1 MTIHEEEF
9 GKLGDGRGVT
19 VFTLEGG
26 GGVRVRILDYG
37 GTVVSFEVPDRDGR
51 LDDVVLGFD
60 DLDGYLGAGGYLGA
74 LIGRYGNR
82 IGGARF
88 ALGGVEHRVT
98 ANEGANHLHGGRVG
112 FDQRLWSAAP
122 HETSD
127 GPALALGLVSRDG
140 EEGYPGNLDVRVVYT
155 LEHGNGLRIDYAATT
170 DRDTIVN
177 LTNHAYWNL
186 AGHGAGSIVNHRM
199 TIDAERFA
207 AVGPGLI
214 PTGELRPVAGTPLDF
229 RTPVAVGARID
240 ADDKQLRL
248 GGGYD
253 HSFDLGG
260 VTKELRRAA
269 RVEEPT
275 TGRVLEVL
283 TTEPAVQFYAG
294 NQIERLRGKGGAA
307 YAPRTGFCLETQHH
321 PDSPNRPEFPSTVL
335 RVGERYATTTVYRFS
350 RTG

>member
-9 GKLGDGRGVT
+9 GKLGDGRRT
-19 VFTLEGG
+19 RVFTLEAGG
-26 GGVRVRILDYG
+26 MRVRILDYG
-37 GTVVSFEVPDRDGR
+37 GTIASIEVPDRHGR
-51 LDDVVLGFD
+51 LGDVVLGFD
-60 DLDGYLGAGGYLGA
+60 DLDGFLGAGGYLGS

-82 IGGARF
+82 IGGSRF
-88 ALGGVEHRVT
+88 ALDGVEHRVT
-98 ANEGANHLHGGRVG
+98 ANEGGNHLHGGRAG
-112 FDQRLWSAAP
+112 FDKKLWSAAA
-122 HETSD
+122 HETTE
-127 GPALALGLVSRDG
+127 GPALALELVSRDG
-140 EEGYPGNLDVRVVYT
+140 EEGFPGNLNVRVVYT
-155 LEHGNGLRIDYAATT
+155 LGHDRGLRIDYAATT

-177 LTNHAYWNL
+177 LTSHAYWNL
-186 AGHGAGSIVNHRM
+186 AGHGAGSIADHRM

-207 AVGPGLI
+207 AVTPGLI
-214 PTGELRPVAGTPLDF
+214 PTGELRSVAGTPLDF
-229 RTPVAVGARID
+229 RAPVAIGARIE

-260 VTKELRRAA
+260 VAKELRRAA

-283 TTEPAVQFYAG
+283 TTEPAVQFYSG
-294 NQIERLRGKGGAA
+294 NQIENMRGKGGAV

-335 RVGERYATTTVYRFS
+335 RPGERYATTTVYRFS
-350 RTG
+350 RTD